1 VDVVWRTQQGK
12 VNELQQEKREY
23 KKKGGKQ
30 LWEEREN
37 NGQALP

>member
-23 KKKGGKQ
+23 KKKGG
-30 LWEEREN
+30 ETIMGRERE
-37 NGQALP
+37 